1 MTDNTVPWFQRLWGT
16 MEEPRTIT
24 ALMVFFYTVAVGAA
38 VGFAIVPTP
47 HPLPHSNFVLQV
59 LAVGL
64 LGLGGLIGAPTAWL
78 GKWWLERAC
87 ATACLGGMFVLLF
100 DVAVLLHPQKPNLA
114 APVLTLTAVLFSMGL
129 WGTRILRI
137 NGQPYAP
144 GRGPETPEMQA
155 DKLLAH
161 IIAEDH
167 EHQGWANPTQT

>member
-1 MTDNTVPWFQRLWGT
+1 MSKSWLYTLWGT
-16 MEEPRTIT
+16 LEEPRTIT

-38 VGFAIVPTP
+38 VGLAIVPTP
-47 HPLPHSNFVLQV
+47 HPLPHTNAVLQV

-78 GKWWLERAC
+78 GKWWLERAG
-87 ATACLGGMFVLLF
+87 ATACLGGMLVLLF
-100 DVAVLLHPQKPNLA
+100 DVAVLLYPQEPNLA

-161 IIAEDH
+161 IIAADH
-167 EHQGWANPTQT
+167 EHHGGANPTQT